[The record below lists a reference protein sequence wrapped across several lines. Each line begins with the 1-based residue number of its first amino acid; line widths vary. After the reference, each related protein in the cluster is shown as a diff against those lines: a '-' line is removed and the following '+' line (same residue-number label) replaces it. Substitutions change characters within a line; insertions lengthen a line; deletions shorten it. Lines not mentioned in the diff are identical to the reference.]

1 MRSVFSKSKLRQ
13 IALVLP
19 ALAFLLVP
27 AAAHADVNNFTVTD
41 FSADYYLNKND
52 PQGGLTID
60 EHIAVDFTDFN
71 HGILR
76 ALPQRYNG
84 QDQHLKITKVLRDG
98 QAEKYTT
105 SGSNGNKVLKI
116 GNANATITGQHEYE
130 VDYSVRNVMRF
141 TNGHDELDWNVNGT
155 QWQQPFTRVRAVLHV
170 PTSLATSLGD
180 LHCYTGYQGSTATDC
195 TLHKPVADM
204 VAYAASRPLSGGET
218 LTFRADFANGTFTQP
233 TFKDWI
239 SDYGK
244 QVLEVSI
251 PPLLALLLGG
261 TYWRKNGKDIKGR
274 GTIIPEYGP
283 PDGLKPLEIDTI
295 MHYKLGNKAISAT
308 IIDLAI
314 RKYVRIIETDK
325 KKLLGKS
332 KTYSLELVN
341 VDVSGL
347 NAYEQQIITAI
358 FSGQKQTVDLSS
370 LKNKFYKT
378 SQALGKQVPADLTTA
393 GYFARNP
400 RRVGNGMHILAASLA
415 FASFYVF
422 SVAWPLALGLLASAG
437 ILFIFASLL
446 PKRSQ
451 KGVDAKDAIEGLK
464 LYMDVAEKERIKMLQ
479 SPDAPYAAKSNAP
492 QQTVELFEKLLPYA
506 IVLGVEQ
513 QWAKKFE
520 GIYNTPPDWYSGNWA
535 AFNTGYFVGSLN
547 DSMEVMTTS
556 FASPSS
562 SGSGSGG
569 SFSGG
574 GGGGGGGGGW

>member
-1 MRSVFSKSKLRQ
+1 MSMLRR
-13 IALVLP
+13 IALTLP
-19 ALAFLLVP
+19 TLLFLLVP

-41 FSADYYLNKND
+41 FSGDYYLNKSD

-71 HGILR
+71 HGIVR

-84 QDQHLKITKVLRDG
+84 QDQHLKILKVLRDG

-105 SGSNGNKVLKI
+105 STSNGNEVLKI
-116 GNANATITGQHEYE
+116 GSADTTITGQHEYE
-130 VDYSVRNVMRF
+130 VDYSVVNVMRF
-141 TNGHDELDWNVNGT
+141 TDGHDELDWNVNGT
-155 QWQQPFTRVRAVLHV
+155 QWQQPFTRVRAILHV
-170 PTSLATSLGD
+170 PAKLGTSLGGV
-180 LHCYTGYQGSTATDC
+180 HCYAGYQGSTAADC
-195 TLHKPVADM
+195 TLQKPAADT
-204 VAYAASRPLSGGET
+204 VAYATNRPLSGGET
-218 LTFRADFANGTFTQP
+218 LTFRADFASGTFAQP
-233 TFKDWI
+233 TFKDWV

-251 PPLLALLLGG
+251 PPLLALLFGG
-261 TYWRKNGKDIKGR
+261 MYWRKNGRDIKGR
-274 GTIIPEYGP
+274 STIIPEYGP
-283 PDGLKPLEIDTI
+283 PNGLKPLEVDTI

-314 RKYVRIIETDK
+314 RKYLRIIETDR
-325 KKLLGKS
+325 KKLLGLSKT
-332 KTYSLELVN
+332 KTYSLELLN
-341 VDVSGL
+341 DDISGL
-347 NAYEQQIITAI
+347 NAYEQQIATAI
-358 FSGQKQTVDLSS
+358 FGGQKQTVDLSS

-400 RRVGNGMHILAASLA
+400 RRVGNGMHVLAGSLA
-415 FASFYVF
+415 FASFYLF
-422 SVAWPLALGLLASAG
+422 SVAWPLALGMLASGG
-437 ILFIFASLL
+437 ILFIFASLM

-451 KGVDAKDAIEGLK
+451 KGVDAKDTIEGLK
-464 LYMDVAEKERIKMLQ
+464 LYMDVAEKDRIKMLQ
-479 SPDAPYAAKSNAP
+479 SPDAPYAAKSDAP

-506 IVLGVEQ
+506 IVLSVEQ

-520 GIYNTPPDWYSGNWA
+520 GIYTIPPDWYSGNWA
-535 AFNTGYFVGSLN
+535 AFNAGYFVGSLN
-547 DSMEVMTTS
+547 DSMGAMTTS

-569 SFSGG
+569 GFSGG